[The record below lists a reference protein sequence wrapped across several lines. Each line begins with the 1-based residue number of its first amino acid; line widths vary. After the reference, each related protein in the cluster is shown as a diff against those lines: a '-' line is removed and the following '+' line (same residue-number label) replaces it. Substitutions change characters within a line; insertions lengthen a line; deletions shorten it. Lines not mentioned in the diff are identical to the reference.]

1 MKTPLK
7 YGHRGAMAYETENTM
22 ASIKK
27 ALELEVD
34 GLEIDVHKCASG
46 ELVVFHDFTLDRLS
60 NGSGEISNKTW
71 DQLKELKINGDHTI
85 PRLQDVLDVV
95 DKNCIVNIELK
106 GIDTATATSLLIDHY
121 IRDRHWSHSH
131 FLVSS
136 FQFSELK
143 QMQELNPKI
152 ERAVLTKAN
161 VQEAITLARLIN
173 ATTIHPNYAL
183 LTATN
188 VKSAQGSGFK
198 VNTWT
203 VNEEDTIAR
212 MKSYG
217 VDGIISDYPDRL

>member
-1 MKTPLK
+1 MNSLVKF
-7 YGHRGAMAYETENTM
+7 GHRGAMAYETENTM

-71 DQLKELKINGDHTI
+71 DQLKEVKINGDHTI
-85 PRLQDVLDVV
+85 PRLEDVLDVV
-95 DKNCIVNIELK
+95 DKNCILNIELK
-106 GIDTATATSLLIDHY
+106 GIDTAKATCQVIDHY
-121 IRDRHWSHSH
+121 IRDKHWNYSH

-152 ERAVLTKAN
+152 ELAVLTKAN
-161 VQEAITLARLIN
+161 VEEAITLARALN
-173 ATTIHPNYAL
+173 TTTIHPNYAL

-188 VKSAQGSGFK
+188 VKSAQASGFK